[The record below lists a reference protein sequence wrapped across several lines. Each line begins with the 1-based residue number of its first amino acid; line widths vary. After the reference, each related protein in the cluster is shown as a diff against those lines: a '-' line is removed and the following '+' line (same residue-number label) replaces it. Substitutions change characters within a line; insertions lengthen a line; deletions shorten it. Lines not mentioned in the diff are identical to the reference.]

1 MRAFNLKQ
9 NVLFFEIDLQR
20 LAEAVPT
27 AIYYTAI
34 PKFPATTR
42 DATIIVD
49 EKIEAARLFKNVKII
64 DEELVEDLYL
74 FDIFKGEPVPVGKKS
89 VSFRITYRSSK
100 TTLEDETVNVL
111 HKKLIDALIAEFNA
125 TLPSD

>member
-1 MRAFNLKQ
+1 M
-9 NVLFFEIDLQR
+9 
-20 LAEAVPT
+20 PT

-74 FDIFKGEPVPVGKKS
+74 FDVFMGEPVPVGKKS